1 MHGAEPIDLDSAKTL
16 QFSVISGRGNL
27 AAGNVVANESAG
39 LKTESVGLD
48 YAGVVTHKLCYST
61 SIFLYMYLAY
71 KYKSIGRI

>member
-27 AAGNVVANESAG
+27 ATGNVVANESAG

-61 SIFLYMYLAY
+61 SIFLYIPCLYSSL
-71 KYKSIGRI
+71 II